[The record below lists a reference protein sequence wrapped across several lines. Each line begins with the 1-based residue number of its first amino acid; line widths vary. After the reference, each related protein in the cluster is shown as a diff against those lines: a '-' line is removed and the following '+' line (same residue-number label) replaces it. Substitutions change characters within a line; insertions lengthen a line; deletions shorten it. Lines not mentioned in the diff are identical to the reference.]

1 MVPALRRMVVF
12 DQTTGQPVVQA
23 VPMFTREQVAD
34 IIVAAATDLYDAD
47 AVLEPEFVGKTNL
60 EVMVLKRTRR
70 AARSGDMDEVESL
83 LDRIVG
89 KPKTTAEVTK
99 KVITYEDALREI
111 QRRAPAP
118 ARAEEQPIQEAQV
131 VDDSPLADIL

>member
-1 MVPALRRMVVF
+1 MVVF

-111 QRRAPAP
+111 QRRTPAQ